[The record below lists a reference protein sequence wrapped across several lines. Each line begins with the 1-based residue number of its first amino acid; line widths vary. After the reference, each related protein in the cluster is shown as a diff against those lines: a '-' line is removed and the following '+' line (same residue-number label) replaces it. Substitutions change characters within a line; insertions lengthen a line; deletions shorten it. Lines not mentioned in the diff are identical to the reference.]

1 MPPSGLKQLKDIS
14 TGAAY
19 GLDASRQ
26 GNPVTSFL
34 AKVLQSTARDANYKS
49 AALLKEIEDKRTWFM
64 GTEGYRKHKF
74 EVFLQ
79 RHEGEWT
86 GNMVTLESVQWHKD
100 VSALKRSVAFA
111 AGSNKLHKVKGKIA
125 QFRRFANT
133 EAIIIDIYKLY
144 DAAQKDE
151 YLKYLEQEVG
161 PERATELVAQAKSK
175 VEHYWKQLASIK
187 LNLDIQQTLDSSFTD
202 SMKSEALLQWKERNS
217 PFAAFDEIMND
228 QVSDIMHDRKNY
240 SRLVIAPR
248 NSANTKY
255 FDSNWTTIQNDPDLK
270 EFYNWYRDKLSM
282 FMDLIPA
289 HLKHK
294 NRIYDNFL
302 PKVRKD
308 LLKSFLE
315 GGTKIGMQ
323 HLKSEAIFGLGTAPI
338 TGSALTIG
346 DRTVEEVPF
355 NYLNPITKKVVV
367 ENRLV
372 SGVDSKHVQE
382 VNAADEM
389 QSKDLFDILGLF
401 GHMAYNYQHKSVVED
416 ISLLT
421 KRVVENAAE
430 VVVDAGGK
438 NIYDKTKKKFFT
450 KSKGLENLNKSLQ
463 YLIDASLYGNRNV
476 EIGQTNQKL
485 FADPEMKKLHE
496 AIVRELVEL
505 EQSKDSMSLADYL
518 EKKEELEEQMKTL
531 DYRLY
536 THSKALRQLMQ
547 VTQLK
552 GMGYNIFSAFSNI
565 GFGVMANFIH
575 ANGRRDFDNSSMMKA
590 WTIMLHA
597 SGKSVQDNT
606 GIPLTSD
613 VAKKVAALMDKFD
626 VLFEVNE
633 AAYNK
638 SSKRRTWFSKWAPYE
653 LQKRS
658 EYFVQGMTM
667 VAMLLHEKVTDV
679 NGKER
684 TLFEAFN
691 ADGEWNATEFGLN
704 ENWSGDIDT
713 EMKDFKA
720 FRNKMIQLIKRIHGN
735 YDPNSPILIKKTILG
750 QMLMQFR
757 SWMPEGIA
765 SRFEKED
772 MDEQLGRV
780 VRGRWATYGDIGA
793 LRSLFTLGRQLLYMN
808 DPDKAFELIRKS
820 AAEGGEFNVDT
831 AIENMRKNLSE
842 LAFLALLTAFM
853 WGLKYAFEDDE
864 DEVTKAAYHMMMN
877 QFSRV
882 AADLYF
888 YINPST
894 FEQIIKNP
902 LPVFRTVIDFVEAF
916 DTTQEELFTEDTDWE
931 KVQRN
936 TYKAFPIVNNVNKWK
951 TQADSILE

>member
-1 MPPSGLKQLKDIS
+1 
-14 TGAAY
+14 
-19 GLDASRQ
+19 
-26 GNPVTSFL
+26 
-34 AKVLQSTARDANYKS
+34 
-49 AALLKEIEDKRTWFM
+49 
-64 GTEGYRKHKF
+64 
-74 EVFLQ
+74 
-79 RHEGEWT
+79 
-86 GNMVTLESVQWHKD
+86 
-100 VSALKRSVAFA
+100 
-111 AGSNKLHKVKGKIA
+111 
-125 QFRRFANT
+125 
-133 EAIIIDIYKLY
+133 
-144 DAAQKDE
+144 
-151 YLKYLEQEVG
+151 
-161 PERATELVAQAKSK
+161 
-175 VEHYWKQLASIK
+175 
-187 LNLDIQQTLDSSFTD
+187 
-202 SMKSEALLQWKERNS
+202 
-217 PFAAFDEIMND
+217 
-228 QVSDIMHDRKNY
+228 
-240 SRLVIAPR
+240 
-248 NSANTKY
+248 
-255 FDSNWTTIQNDPDLK
+255 
-270 EFYNWYRDKLSM
+270 
-282 FMDLIPA
+282 
-289 HLKHK
+289 
-294 NRIYDNFL
+294 
-302 PKVRKD
+302 
-308 LLKSFLE
+308 
-315 GGTKIGMQ
+315 
-323 HLKSEAIFGLGTAPI
+323 
-338 TGSALTIG
+338 
-346 DRTVEEVPF
+346 
-355 NYLNPITKKVVV
+355 
-367 ENRLV
+367 
-372 SGVDSKHVQE
+372 
-382 VNAADEM
+382 
-389 QSKDLFDILGLF
+389 
-401 GHMAYNYQHKSVVED
+401 
-416 ISLLT
+416 
-421 KRVVENAAE
+421 
-430 VVVDAGGK
+430 
-438 NIYDKTKKKFFT
+438 
-450 KSKGLENLNKSLQ
+450 
-463 YLIDASLYGNRNV
+463 
-476 EIGQTNQKL
+476 
-485 FADPEMKKLHE
+485 
-496 AIVRELVEL
+496 
-505 EQSKDSMSLADYL
+505 
-518 EKKEELEEQMKTL
+518 
-531 DYRLY
+531 
-536 THSKALRQLMQ
+536 
-547 VTQLK
+547 
-552 GMGYNIFSAFSNI
+552 
-565 GFGVMANFIH
+565 
-575 ANGRRDFDNSSMMKA
+575 MMKA